1 MTSRSKP
8 LIVLFVLF
16 LVISPLHAYQNTPE
30 DNKNLIMM
38 SVVVRTRSGLAKGL
52 KRESFTVTDEKALRP
67 IEFFDDADTPVSI
80 GILVDN
86 SGSMQAS
93 LLGVTSKQKVLGEEL
108 KLLLAS
114 GHPDNEYFL
123 VSFSKT
129 PKLLADWS
137 TANDMLARTF
147 DIEEPRHET
156 ALYDTFFTA
165 LEKLQG
171 GRRSRRALVLVS
183 DGQDTASRHTFKEL
197 RTVLRDT
204 EVIVYAI
211 GVMSASDVG
220 SSLGIE
226 GQGVLDELSETTGG
240 RGFYP
245 QNKKELRIMFSLIAS
260 ELHHQY
266 RLGFRPDK
274 SDVPNK
280 WRRIKVKVTPSPTAP
295 PEFKNLEVRARYGYY
310 TH

>member
-1 MTSRSKP
+1 
-8 LIVLFVLF
+8 
-16 LVISPLHAYQNTPE
+16 
-30 DNKNLIMM
+30 M

-67 IEFFDDADTPVSI
+67 IEFFDDADTPVNI

-93 LLGVTSKQKVLGEEL
+93 LLGGSSKQKLIGDEL
-108 KLLLAS
+108 RQFLAG
-114 GHPDNEYFL
+114 GHPDNQYF
-123 VSFSKT
+123 VMSFNKSQ
-129 PKLLADWS
+129 KLLADWS
-137 TANDMLARTF
+137 TAHDLVARRF
-147 DIEEPRHET
+147 DIEEPKLGT
-156 ALYDTFFTA
+156 ALYDAFLA
-165 LEKLQG
+165 AVEKLH
-171 GRRSRRALVLVS
+171 SRPSAKRALVLLS
-183 DGQDTASRHTFKEL
+183 DGQDTSSRRTFKEVRNAL
-197 RTVLRDT
+197 RNADVT
-204 EVIVYAI
+204 VYAV
-211 GVMSASDVG
+211 GMLSGSDVG

-245 QNKKELRIMFSLIAS
+245 QNKKELKIMFSLIAS

-274 SDVPNK
+274 SDVPSK

-310 TH
+310 TL